1 MEVIPAIDLRDGRC
15 VRLFQGDFS
24 QETVY
29 SDAPESVAKQWA
41 GAGAVRLHV
50 VDLDGARDGVPAN
63 LECLERIAAAV
74 DVPVQFGGGVR
85 TADGAAYVLAA
96 GAERVILGTAAVES
110 PELVGDLI
118 CRFGAHRMVVG
129 VDTRDGDVVLRGWTR
144 GGGLRAT
151 ELIDQ
156 MMDLGVKR
164 FMFTDVSRDGTLTE
178 PNFAEVEALA
188 GMPGM
193 ALIAAGGIASV
204 DHLVRLVRTGVEA
217 AVVGKALYT
226 NDIDLE
232 EALEA
237 VRAAER

>member
-1 MEVIPAIDLRDGRC
+1 MEVIPAIDLRGGRC

-29 SDAPESVAKQWA
+29 SDTPEGVAKQWA

-63 LECLERIAAAV
+63 LGCLERIAAAV

-85 TADGAAYVLAA
+85 TVEGAGRALAA
-96 GAERVILGTAAVES
+96 GADRVIVGTAAVES
-110 PELVGDLI
+110 PELVSEL
-118 CRFGAHRMVVG
+118 CEEYGAGRLVVG
-129 VDTRDGDVVLRGWTR
+129 VDTRNGDVVLRGWTK
-144 GGGLRAT
+144 GGGLRA
-151 ELIDQ
+151 EKLIAQ
-156 MMDLGVKR
+156 MTDLGVKR
-164 FMFTDVSRDGTLTE
+164 YMFTDVSRDGTLTE

-188 GMPGM
+188 GRPGI

-237 VRAAER
+237 VGAAER

>member
-1 MEVIPAIDLRDGRC
+1 MEIIPAIDLKGGRC

-29 SDAPESVAKQWA
+29 SDAPEVVAEQWTRA
-41 GAGAVRLHV
+41 GAARLHV

-85 TADGAAYVLAA
+85 TAEGASRVLAA
-96 GAERVILGTAAVES
+96 GADRVILGTAAVET
-110 PELVGDLI
+110 PELAGEL
-118 CRFGAHRMVVG
+118 CEEYGAGRLVVG
-129 VDTRDGDVVLRGWTR
+129 VDTRDGDVVLRGWTK
-144 GGGLRAT
+144 GGGLRAI

-156 MMDLGVKR
+156 MADLGVER

-178 PNFAEVEALA
+178 PNFAEVEVLA
-188 GMPGM
+188 GRPGV

-204 DHLVRLVRTGVEA
+204 DHLVRLARTGVEA

-226 NDIDLE
+226 SDIDLE
-232 EALEA
+232 EALAA
-237 VRAAER
+237 VKAAER